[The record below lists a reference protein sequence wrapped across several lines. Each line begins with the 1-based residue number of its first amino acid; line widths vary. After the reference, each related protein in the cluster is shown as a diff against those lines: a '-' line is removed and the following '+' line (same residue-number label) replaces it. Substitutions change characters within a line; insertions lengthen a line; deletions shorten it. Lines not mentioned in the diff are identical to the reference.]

1 MSTKKK
7 TGTTKKPQQK
17 KVKGKNVENT
27 SKKTIDYEKKLMTI
41 VENGKEKNI
50 PLNNK
55 QIAEILYGKKLL
67 IRGKNK
73 KQKEMLRE
81 IDKNQITFAIG
92 PAGTGKSF
100 ISTAK
105 ALELLANP
113 NNNYQKIYIITP
125 AVTADEDVGYLSGS
139 LTEKIFPFLFSTYYI
154 MDKIIGKQNRKQL
167 QELKIVSPLSYG
179 YLRGLNIDNS
189 IVICEESQN
198 TTSSQMK
205 LLLTRIGFQSRFIVN
220 GDVEQ
225 TDSKIK
231 NPGLQDAIDR
241 FSSMDEIGYVKFK
254 ESDIVRNPLITKILE
269 RYN

>member
-1 MSTKKK
+1 MKKK
-7 TGTTKKPQQK
+7 TGSTKNPQQK
-17 KVKGKNVENT
+17 KVKGKSNTVENT

-92 PAGTGKSF
+92 PAGTGKSY

-113 NNNYQKIYIITP
+113 DNNYQKIYIITP

-139 LTEKIFPFLFSTYYI
+139 LTEKIFPFLFSTYYL
-154 MDKIIGKQNRKQL
+154 MDKIIGKNNRKQL
-167 QELKIVSPLSYG
+167 QELKILSPLSYG
-179 YLRGLNIDNS
+179 YLRGLNIDNA

-205 LLLTRIGFQSRFIVN
+205 LLLTRIGYNTKFLIT
-220 GDVEQ
+220 GDIEQ
-225 TDSKIK
+225 TDRKGS
-231 NPGLQDAIDR
+231 NGLQDGINR
-241 FSSMDEIGYVKFK
+241 TKTVDEIGYIEFENK
-254 ESDIVRNPLITKILE
+254 DIVRNPIISKILSN
-269 RYN
+269 Y